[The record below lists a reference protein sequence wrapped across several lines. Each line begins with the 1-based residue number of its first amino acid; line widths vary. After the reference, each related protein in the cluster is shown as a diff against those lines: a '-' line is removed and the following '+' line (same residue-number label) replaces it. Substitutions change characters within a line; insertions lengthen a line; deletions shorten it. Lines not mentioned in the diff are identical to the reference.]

1 MTLNKWY
8 GNLEEHSI
16 QFIMD
21 REIASEI
28 ALNFKIWEEADDKIP
43 DDEDE
48 RLFWEWNSSLYENC
62 PFTWGGTVLN
72 FEYNDKTGVSTLT
85 LELDEEY
92 VEEKK

>member
-21 REIASEI
+21 KEIASRI
-28 ALNFKIWEEADDKIP
+28 SYYFKKYEESVEKDDG
-43 DDEDE
+43 EDSE
-48 RLFWEWNSSLYENC
+48 LHAEWFPLLYEEC

-92 VEEKK
+92 VEERK